1 MVLKIKVTKS
11 VSYNEILNSKII
23 NIVQRQFN
31 LYIYIQKK
39 YIQKKNKLNV
49 DSLRENHKEFIKSSK
64 LILKK
69 QQRFKSERYNFLTED
84 INKIALSLNVY
95 KRMQSIDS
103 MGTNISRTSKDLL
116 SEKEGIKCNNI
127 IKHTRND

>member
-1 MVLKIKVTKS
+1 MFRGSSAYISIYRK
-11 VSYNEILNSKII
+11 
-23 NIVQRQFN
+23 NISR
-31 LYIYIQKK
+31 KK
-39 YIQKKNKLNV
+39 KLNV

-64 LILKK
+64 LIQKK